1 MSVLHDR
8 LGRLAADVVLGTRIG
23 AMRAGGLALAVRGDR
38 VARLL
43 HRPWRLDPYPV
54 YSELRAA
61 QTRAG
66 GGPVRSRVGITALAT
81 RASCEAV
88 LRDRRFGVQ
97 PAGDG
102 SRLGGKAAETAD
114 GGSLLEPLDL
124 PLLITDPPDHTR
136 LRRLAQPAFAP
147 RRLAHY
153 RTVAERVTDG
163 LLDAALARSRQEG
176 RFDLVRDLASP
187 LPIAVI
193 SALLDVPEVDSERFA
208 RWGRALGSALDGVRS
223 PAHARELAAARTALR
238 SLLTGLL
245 EQRRTEPGE
254 DVLSALATAVDGDG
268 ATADEALALAQL
280 LLVAGF
286 ETTTNLIG
294 SAVQAMQRTPGQW
307 AALIEDPGLAAAAV
321 EETLRFDPPV
331 QLTARFAHEDLEVD
345 GARLRRDSGV
355 LVLLAAANRDPA
367 VHPDPDR
374 FDLHREQAARHL
386 AFSGGVHY
394 CLGAPLA
401 RLEGEVALRVLAER
415 APRLRLAGRPVPRIA
430 TVLRGP
436 LSLPVTA

>member
-1 MSVLHDR
+1 MR
-8 LGRLAADVVLGTRIG
+8 LVADAVLAARIG

-54 YSELRAA
+54 YAELREA
-61 QTRAG
+61 QTRSG
-66 GGPVRSRVGITALAT
+66 GAPVRSRTGIAALAT
-81 RASCEAV
+81 HASCEAV

-97 PAGDG
+97 PAGGG
-102 SRLGGKAAETAD
+102 SRLGGRAAETGD
-114 GGSLLEPLDL
+114 GGSLLEPLEL
-124 PLLITDPPDHTR
+124 SLLTLDPPDHTR
-136 LRRLAQPAFAP
+136 LRRLAQPAFSP

-153 RTVAERVTDG
+153 RTVAERVTAD
-163 LLDAALARSRQEG
+163 LLDDAVARSRRDG
-176 RFDLVRDLASP
+176 AFDLVRELASP

-193 SALLDVPEVDSERFA
+193 SALLAVPDVDSERFA

-223 PAHARELAAARTALR
+223 PAHARELSAARAQVR
-238 SLLTGLL
+238 SMLAGLL
-245 EQRRTEPGE
+245 AQRRADPGE
-254 DVLSALATAVDGDG
+254 DVVSSLATAVEGG
-268 ATADEALALAQL
+268 TATADEALALAQL

-294 SAVQAMQRTPGQW
+294 NAVQALHRAPGQW
-307 AALIEDPGLAAAAV
+307 AALVGDPSLAAAAV

-331 QLTARFAHEDLEVD
+331 QLTARFAHEDLEVG

-355 LVLLAAANRDPA
+355 LVLLGAANRDPA
-367 VHPDPDR
+367 AHPDPDR
-374 FDLHREQAARHL
+374 FDLHREQAVPHL

-401 RLEGEVALRVLAER
+401 RLEAEVALRLLAER
-415 APRLRLAGRPVPRIA
+415 VPGLRPAGRPVPRVA

-436 LSLPVTA
+436 LSLPVTAG